1 MNKIPNSPT
10 SIIPVIKTSI
20 LSKFC
25 GFVYSIINLEYPTE
39 NDKKLATFIER
50 DKFTTPLIEYISM
63 LIINIETNDPN
74 GDNTLIY
81 IIFMLMNIRK
91 SGITINYYNINRLLI
106 MSFVIVTKMLN
117 DYSYINTEWAFIVGL
132 NTKEINLM
140 EKELMI
146 LLDFNIFIKEEH
158 IKHIMK
164 SLL

>member
-20 LSKFC
+20 LSNFC